1 MGSEMCIRDRLINIT
16 NYTFLENRDI
26 DRYYFKNIYETDEL
40 YNNNRWVTEIFKVS
54 IKTTV

>member
-1 MGSEMCIRDRLINIT
+1 RSGRLLTNIT

-54 IKTTV
+54 MKTTV